1 MPVLTT
7 ETRLSEREAHDIMEY
22 TLSEREAHDIME
34 YIRKYRTDYGII
46 QRYVWHVIVRQKNV
60 INKSKLNTEIQMK
73 FSVSK
78 RTANSVIYDM
88 KGRYKALLKKDAA
101 ANRLGKK
108 QLIKYRDLKKK
119 LYYKHQRIQK
129 FRDRLIQLEK
139 DMENGRYSFGFGGKK
154 TFDDQYRLPENG
166 YRSHEGWYND
176 YRRKRDCNIFY
187 LGSRDETAGNQM
199 FQLRPNTEGGYD
211 IRIRKDGKYDSDGR
225 YVYGKCR
232 FKYLD

>member
-22 TLSEREAHDIME
+22 T
-34 YIRKYRTDYGII
+34 RKFRTDYGII
-46 QRYVWHVIVRQKNV
+46 QRYVWHVIVRRKNV

-88 KGRYKALLKKDAA
+88 KGRYKALQELKKTERNQLKNKILRLEQQAEKTANTVNSLKKDAA
-101 ANRLGKK
+101 ANSLGKK

-129 FRDRLIQLEK
+129 FRDRLVRPGDHISCTLWDILIQQYMSNGNAPTLQRVCSCE
-139 DMENGRYSFGFGGKK
+139 ENCRRTYTDWTAVSPETTETGVADLFYTVLFYGRKVGCG
-154 TFDDQYRLPENG
+154 
-166 YRSHEGWYND
+166 
-176 YRRKRDCNIFY
+176 
-187 LGSRDETAGNQM
+187 
-199 FQLRPNTEGGYD
+199 
-211 IRIRKDGKYDSDGR
+211 
-225 YVYGKCR
+225 
-232 FKYLD
+232 